1 MVPHPGNQPLLIMIL
16 WSMFSEKYPH
26 ISEPTQFKLLPFN
39 NTGLNFA
46 SPLIGTFFTKCFC
59 CVGSL
64 LQHLESSVCTVAS
77 GIFSWGM
84 QTRSCSMWDLVSRQ
98 GMNPGPLHWEGGVL
112 ATGPPE
118 KSLEFFVVAVQ

>member
-1 MVPHPGNQPLLIMIL
+1 MVHIANHIL
-16 WSMFSEKYPH
+16 
-26 ISEPTQFKLLPFN
+26 T
-39 NTGLNFA
+39 
-46 SPLIGTFFTKCFC
+46 TF
-59 CVGSL
+59 VANIPSS

-84 QTRSCSMWDLVSRQ
+84 QTRSCSMWDIVSRQ

-118 KSLEFFVVAVQ
+118 KSLEFFVVVVQ